1 MRSIDNEIIVKYS
14 GDIMRLEQE
23 LGVRVEILSQMYAII
38 TFENIEQVNQLLLY
52 PEIEYIERPFTLG
65 LQDVQSF
72 SSTGITSFKGRT
84 GLTGRGTILGI
95 IDSGIDYTLPI
106 FRTATGESK
115 ILYYWDQSI
124 EGNPPAGFIEGTV
137 YDNVQINESINGPQ
151 TIPISTT
158 SLHGTHVAG
167 ICAGIATDASIIFV
181 RVGTRQTDVFSRST
195 EFMRAIKFILD
206 RSLELRL
213 PVAIN
218 ISYGTNEG
226 SHRGLSL
233 FEQYIDDMCLFWKNN
248 IVVAAGNNGDKGGH
262 TRINLSDNLTQE
274 VEFVI
279 GENEPILNIN
289 IWPHFVDT
297 FRVGLITPANTRTN
311 FMSIE
316 ARELNV
322 RLLNTTIQGYFYP
335 IAPYSTTRRVSI
347 QLRSNTAIDAGI
359 WKIVFEPIDIVMGSI
374 DIYLPTSEGL
384 SVNTRF
390 LTPSKT
396 LTTTVP
402 GTASRVITVGSY
414 NSRTDQVS
422 VFSGEGD
429 VESGIIKP
437 DLLAPGEGI
446 SSYLPGGTLGALSG
460 TSMATPHVTG
470 VCALLMQWGIADG
483 NDLFMY
489 SQRSKSVLIEQARRD
504 AGTKYPN
511 DASGFGKLDMS
522 GLYITNMASYQ
533 TEAGEYY

>member
-1 MRSIDNEIIVKYS
+1 MRSIDNELIVKYN

-23 LGVRVEILSQMYAII
+23 LGVRVEILSQLYAII
-38 TFENIEQVNQLLLY
+38 TFTDIEQVNQLLLF

-72 SSTGITSFKGRT
+72 SSTGITSFKNRT

-106 FRTATGESK
+106 FRTETGESK
-115 ILYYWDQSI
+115 ILYFWDQSLP
-124 EGNPPAGFIEGTV
+124 GNPPPGFYEGTV
-137 YDNVQINESINGPQ
+137 YNNAQINESINGTP

-158 SLHGTHVAG
+158 SLHGTHVSG
-167 ICAGIATDASIIFV
+167 ISAGIATDASIIFV
-181 RVGTRQTDVFSRST
+181 RVGSRQTDVFSRST

-206 RSLELRL
+206 RALELRM
-213 PVAIN
+213 PVALN

-262 TRINLSDNLTQE
+262 ARINLTNNVVQE
-274 VEFVI
+274 VEFVV
-279 GENEPILNIN
+279 GENERILNIN

-297 FRVGLITPANTRTN
+297 FRVGLVTPANTRTN
-311 FMSIE
+311 FISIE
-316 ARELNV
+316 AREINV
-322 RLLNTTIQGYFYP
+322 RVLNTTIEGYFYP

-347 QLRSNTAIDAGI
+347 QLRSDFQIDPGI
-359 WKIVFEPIDIVMGSI
+359 WKLVFEPVNIVVGNV

-390 LTPSKT
+390 LTPSKI

-429 VESGIIKP
+429 VEAGIIKP
-437 DLLAPGEGI
+437 DMLAPGEGI
-446 SSYLPGGTLGALSG
+446 TSYLPGGTLGALSG
-460 TSMATPHVTG
+460 TSMAAPHVTG
-470 VCALLMQWGIADG
+470 VCSLLMQWGISDG

-489 SQRSKSVLIEQARRD
+489 SQRLKSILIEQARRD
-504 AGTKYPN
+504 TNTRYPN
-511 DASGFGKLDMS
+511 NSSGFGKLDLS
-522 GLYITNMASYQ
+522 GLYITNTVFQS
-533 TEAGEYY
+533 ESEEYY

>member
-1 MRSIDNEIIVKYS
+1 MIVKYN

-23 LGVRVEILSQMYAII
+23 LGVRVEILSQLYAII
-38 TFENIEQVNQLLLY
+38 TFTDIEQVNQLLLF

-72 SSTGITSFKGRT
+72 SSTGITSFKNRT

-106 FRTATGESK
+106 FRTETGESK
-115 ILYYWDQSI
+115 ILYFWDQSLP
-124 EGNPPAGFIEGTV
+124 GNPPPGFYEGTV
-137 YDNVQINESINGPQ
+137 YNNAQINESINGTP

-158 SLHGTHVAG
+158 SLHGTHVSG
-167 ICAGIATDASIIFV
+167 ISAGIATDASIIFV
-181 RVGTRQTDVFSRST
+181 RVGSRQTDVFSRST

-206 RSLELRL
+206 RALELRM
-213 PVAIN
+213 PVALN

-262 TRINLSDNLTQE
+262 ARINLTNNVVQE
-274 VEFVI
+274 VEFVV
-279 GENEPILNIN
+279 GENERILNIN

-297 FRVGLITPANTRTN
+297 FRVGLVTPANTRTN
-311 FMSIE
+311 FISIE
-316 ARELNV
+316 AREINV
-322 RLLNTTIQGYFYP
+322 RVLNTTIEGYFYP

-347 QLRSNTAIDAGI
+347 QLRSDFQIDPGI
-359 WKIVFEPIDIVMGSI
+359 WKLVFEPVNIVVGNV

-390 LTPSKT
+390 LTPSKI

-429 VESGIIKP
+429 VEAGIIKP
-437 DLLAPGEGI
+437 DMLAPGEGI
-446 SSYLPGGTLGALSG
+446 TSYLPGGTLGALSG
-460 TSMATPHVTG
+460 TSMAAPHVTG
-470 VCALLMQWGIADG
+470 VCSLLMQWGISDG

-489 SQRSKSVLIEQARRD
+489 SQRLKSILIEQARRD
-504 AGTKYPN
+504 TNTRYPN
-511 DASGFGKLDMS
+511 NSSGFGKLDLS
-522 GLYITNMASYQ
+522 GLYITNTVFQS
-533 TEAGEYY
+533 ESEEYY

>member
-1 MRSIDNEIIVKYS
+1 
-14 GDIMRLEQE
+14 MRLEQE
-23 LGVRVEILSQMYAII
+23 LGVRVEILSQLYAII
-38 TFENIEQVNQLLLY
+38 TFTDPAQIEQLILY

-72 SSTGITSFKGRT
+72 SSTGITSFKNRT
-84 GLTGRGTILGI
+84 GLTGRGTIIGI

-106 FRTATGESK
+106 FRTSTGESK

-124 EGNPPAGFIEGTV
+124 DGNPPAGFIEGTV
-137 YDNVQINESINGPQ
+137 YTNEQINESIIGPQ

-181 RVGTRQTDVFSRST
+181 RVGSRQTDVFSRST

-206 RSLELRL
+206 KSLELRL

-248 IVVAAGNNGDKGGH
+248 IIVAAGNNGDKGGH
-262 TRINLSDNLTQE
+262 TRINLSNNQVQE
-274 VEFVI
+274 VEFVV
-279 GENEPILNIN
+279 GENERILNIN
-289 IWPHFVDT
+289 IWPHFVDR
-297 FRVGLITPANTRTN
+297 FRVGMITPANNRTN
-311 FMSIE
+311 LMSQE
-316 ARELNV
+316 SREINNKI
-322 RLLNTTIQGYFYP
+322 LNTTIEGYFYP
-335 IAPYSTTRRVSI
+335 IAPYSLTRRVSI
-347 QLRSNTAIDAGI
+347 QLRSDIEIEPGI
-359 WKIVFEPIDIVMGSI
+359 WKIIFEPTEIVVGNI

-390 LTPSKT
+390 LTPSKI

-402 GTASRVITVGSY
+402 GTASRVITVGSF
-414 NSRTDQVS
+414 NSRTDQIS

-429 VESGIIKP
+429 VDSGIVKP
-437 DLLAPGEGI
+437 DMIAPGEGI
-446 SSYLPGGTLGALSG
+446 SSYLPGGSMGALSG

-483 NDLFMY
+483 NDLFLY
-489 SQRSKSVLIEQARRD
+489 SQRMKSILLEQARRD
-504 AGTKYPN
+504 INTKYPN
-511 DASGFGKLDMS
+511 NPSGFGRLELSD
-522 GLYITNMASYQ
+522 LYISNIKSYV